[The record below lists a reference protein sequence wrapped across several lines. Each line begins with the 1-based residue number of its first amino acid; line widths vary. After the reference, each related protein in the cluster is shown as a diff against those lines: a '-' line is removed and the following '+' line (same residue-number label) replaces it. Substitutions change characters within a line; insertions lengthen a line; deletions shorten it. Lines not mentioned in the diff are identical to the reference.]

1 MTSETNLSPPES
13 ATGNP
18 SDAGGTV
25 AGSVAAKGVGEPG
38 PTPGNHPI
46 QFSEEDIRQTLR
58 RALKLVG
65 AVVLVATPFLWAWL
79 GWRSWLTFVIGAAI
93 SATGLVE
100 WMQLLSAMM
109 SRMEEGRTP
118 VPMGRVLVMFFL
130 RLAVAGVLLY
140 ASLNSLHGS
149 IYALLAGLAVSL
161 LALSVESIRLMVRS
175 G

>member
-1 MTSETNLSPPES
+1 MTSETGTPAPTGESKPPDNLVPPQ
-13 ATGNP
+13 P
-18 SDAGGTV
+18 
-25 AGSVAAKGVGEPG
+25 AASM
-38 PTPGNHPI
+38 
-46 QFSEEDIRQTLR
+46 QFTEEDIRRTLR
-58 RALKLVG
+58 RALILAG
-65 AVVLVATPFLWAWL
+65 AVVLVATPILWAWL
-79 GWRSWLTFVIGAAI
+79 GWRTWLTFVIGVAI
-93 SATGLVE
+93 SATGIVE
-100 WMQLLSAMM
+100 WLQLLSAMM

-161 LALSVESIRLMVRS
+161 IALSAESIRLVVRT

>member
-1 MTSETNLSPPES
+1 MTAPTNIPSLGNEAKPQEKPGQPP
-13 ATGNP
+13 AP
-18 SDAGGTV
+18 A
-25 AGSVAAKGVGEPG
+25 
-38 PTPGNHPI
+38 PI
-46 QFSEEDIRQTLR
+46 QFNEEDIRRTLR
-58 RALKLVG
+58 RALRLAG
-65 AVVLVATPFLWAWL
+65 AVVLVVTPFLWAWQ
-79 GWRSWLTFVIGAAI
+79 GWRTWLTFVIGAAI

-100 WMQLLSAMM
+100 WLQLLSAMM

-161 LALSVESIRLMVRS
+161 LALSVESIRLMARS
-175 G
+175 